1 MADFSAG
8 TLVQL
13 KSGGP
18 VMTVEKVYTAP
29 DGDSRVSCQWFDNDK
44 KLSKENFRPIALK
57 EYNQED
63 EGPVEPQFS

>member
-1 MADFSAG
+1 MADFTAG

-29 DGDSRVSCQWFDNDK
+29 DGDLRVSCQWFDK
-44 KLSKENFRPIALK
+44 SKPSSEKFRPEMLK
-57 EYNQED
+57 EYKPED
-63 EGPVEPQFS
+63 EGPIDPQFS